1 MCLTPL
7 LSTFQLCTWWSVLL
21 VKETGVPG
29 GTHRPAP
36 SHIMLYPVY
45 LPRTGLEPTT
55 LEMIGS
61 DYMGS

>member
-1 MCLTPL
+1 VT
-7 LSTFQLCTWWSVLL
+7 L
-21 VKETGVPG
+21 VELV
-29 GTHRPAP
+29 
-36 SHIMLYPVY
+36 YPVY